1 MGAPRF
7 MEAKAPDRVET
18 ALSGAFLIVGG
29 PAARCAHCTGGGSPE
44 KEVKHMVKING
55 KEEAGAAG
63 RTVLEY
69 LKEAGYRPE
78 RVVVERNL
86 EILPKETLD
95 QVILEDGDS
104 VEILH
109 FVGGG

>member
-1 MGAPRF
+1 
-7 MEAKAPDRVET
+7 
-18 ALSGAFLIVGG
+18 
-29 PAARCAHCTGGGSPE
+29 
-44 KEVKHMVKING
+44 MVKING
-55 KEEAGAAG
+55 QEEAAAG

-69 LKEAGYRPE
+69 LKEAGYRPD